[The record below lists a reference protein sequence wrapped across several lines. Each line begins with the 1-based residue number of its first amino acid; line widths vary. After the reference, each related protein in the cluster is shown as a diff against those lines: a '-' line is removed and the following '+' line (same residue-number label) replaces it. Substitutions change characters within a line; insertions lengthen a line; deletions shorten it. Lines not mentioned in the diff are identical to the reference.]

1 MLCFSYQ
8 TLPCSFKLDIISSSK
23 QHIKRMAHLAWA
35 AASSN
40 ISPSPPPTPDY
51 RTTIMSLV
59 PAAPRRSSVASS
71 WSVCSTLVEQPLG
84 SPDDDDV
91 DSSAHQLATPAR
103 RPPPPPLSTAVEW
116 DSPSH
121 DADSSAKRRSKM
133 GHAWQKVKNRLSI
146 TPRTSSF
153 PPARGEF
160 SPLMSPRSAVSPVSP
175 ARHNRRSVFLDFRG
189 ARSPSLASS
198 ADSTTTTTTTTTNN
212 NNRHSWQS
220 SSSSASH
227 YQTHQNT
234 TEMLWGSMAAG
245 FII

>member
-1 MLCFSYQ
+1 
-8 TLPCSFKLDIISSSK
+8 
-23 QHIKRMAHLAWA
+23 MAHLAWA

-40 ISPSPPPTPDY
+40 LIPSPPPTPDY

-91 DSSAHQLATPAR
+91 DSAHQLATPAR

-189 ARSPSLASS
+189 AHSPSLASS
-198 ADSTTTTTTTTTNN
+198 ADSTTTTNS
-212 NNRHSWQS
+212 NNRHYWQS
-220 SSSSASH
+220 SSSSSSH